1 MRTEEQRNI
10 LERIGT
16 EHEIRAKLALKQ
28 PLTARQRSY
37 YLLYMATAE
46 QAKEFVRHE
55 NKKAVRL

>member
-10 LERIGT
+10 

-28 PLTARQRSY
+28 PLSPYQRSY
-37 YLLYMATAE
+37 YLLYMATVE
-46 QAKEFVRHE
+46 QAKEFVRNE